1 MRVYDIKGSS
11 LHAHLQFPHGA
22 GNFLFPRGSWQLHTG
37 LLAYCC
43 GPALCQ
49 QMDRCVFISSVFFFS
64 FWRFVATQ
72 GIKFPENEKFFGDF
86 SVTSVIIFRNKNN

>member
-1 MRVYDIKGSS
+1 
-11 LHAHLQFPHGA
+11 
-22 GNFLFPRGSWQLHTG
+22 
-37 LLAYCC
+37 
-43 GPALCQ
+43 
-49 QMDRCVFISSVFFFS
+49 MDRCVFISSVFFFS